1 MEVVTLL
8 TSKRIIKKRI
18 EGHKKKA
25 KFNDIVE
32 GCKKSDIKPR
42 FKGQT
47 KEEACKNIAGAIEVK
62 RRKAKNR

>member
-8 TSKRIIKKRI
+8 KSKRIIKKRI
-18 EGHKKKA
+18 EGHKKA

-62 RRKAKNR
+62 RRKAKQLS